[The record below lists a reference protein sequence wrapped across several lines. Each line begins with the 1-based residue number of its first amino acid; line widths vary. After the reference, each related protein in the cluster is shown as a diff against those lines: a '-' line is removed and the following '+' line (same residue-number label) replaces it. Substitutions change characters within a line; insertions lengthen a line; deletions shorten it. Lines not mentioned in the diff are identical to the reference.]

1 MIKIFNCKIFTS
13 DLDDSGIQKN
23 ATLLEIH
30 RVLFYF
36 ILFILFIFYLEAKD
50 EKMTDEDPP
59 FSLLFSQSL

>member
-30 RVLFYF
+30 RVLF
-36 ILFILFIFYLEAKD
+36 FIFYLEAKD